1 MSRNRSLVAGAHTVV
16 NSGQQLKTDVAV
28 LSKSRSSTKV

>member
-16 NSGQQLKTDVAV
+16 NSGQQVKTDVVV